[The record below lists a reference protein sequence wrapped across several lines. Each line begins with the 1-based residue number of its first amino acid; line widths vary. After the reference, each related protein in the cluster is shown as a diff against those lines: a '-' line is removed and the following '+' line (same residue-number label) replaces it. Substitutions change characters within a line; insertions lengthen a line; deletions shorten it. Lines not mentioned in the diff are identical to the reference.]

1 MALGIDDALNAAAAG
16 ISLTD
21 TVVKTV
27 NAYRKKGSQLDIER
41 LIDEVR
47 ITALQRLDEADQ
59 SLAQLERT
67 LKEKGVD
74 LGKTLQEVIESTPFW
89 HPFEEHKLKRIR
101 RSFNALADA
110 TYSASDDIAALVRCK
125 DKTKDMGV
133 AIVESARSKHQLFED
148 LLNAKS
154 VKSAIDLLRAELVRH
169 KAALNV

>member
-1 MALGIDDALNAAAAG
+1 MALGIDDALSAAAAG
-16 ISLTD
+16 ITLTD

-27 NAYRKKGSQLDIER
+27 QAYRKKGNHLDIER

-47 ITALQRLDEADQ
+47 ITALQRLDEADLA
-59 SLAQLERT
+59 LAQLERT

-74 LGKTLQEVIESTPFW
+74 LDKTLEQVIKSTPFW

-110 TYSASDDIAALVRCK
+110 TYSASDDIAALVRCR
-125 DKTKDMGV
+125 DQTKEMGI
-133 AIVESARSKHQLFED
+133 AIADSSHCKHKLLTE

-154 VKSAIDLLRAELVRH
+154 VKAKIDMLRSELVKH
-169 KAALNV
+169 KAALY